1 MKTTTGTS
9 RRGRVIRS
17 AEDRRGLIKR
27 FKTSGQSQTEFCRE
41 NNVKLATFCHWLH
54 DPLRKARQR
63 KPRTRHMKFAE
74 VQACPPGRVATG
86 VAAPIE
92 INLPSGVTIRL
103 RDAGTVGD
111 LVKFVKEAGSC

>member
-1 MKTTTGTS
+1 
-9 RRGRVIRS
+9 
-17 AEDRRGLIKR
+17 
-27 FKTSGQSQTEFCRE
+27 
-41 NNVKLATFCHWLH
+41 
-54 DPLRKARQR
+54 
-63 KPRTRHMKFAE
+63 MKFAE